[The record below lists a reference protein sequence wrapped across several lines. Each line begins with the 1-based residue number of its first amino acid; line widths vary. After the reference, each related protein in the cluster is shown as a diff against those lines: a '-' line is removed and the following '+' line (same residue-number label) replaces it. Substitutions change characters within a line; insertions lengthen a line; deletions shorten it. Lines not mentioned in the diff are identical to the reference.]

1 MLSLQITAMKPFMS
15 QLLTSD
21 TFDLFLL
28 KEASV
33 HTSVNTTID
42 GQVNRNF
49 YSSQDAEEG
58 LVPEYD
64 FQPWSNLKGLCFYL
78 IKGKRTPLYFKFIF
92 YLKPELARTL
102 LTKENCSADLSLIN
116 ALVLNIRFDGTKTIL
131 STGVAYSGFVLSK
144 EADQIW
150 DQALC
155 RYLTKKELAYE
166 PLL

>member
-28 KEASV
+28 KEACI
-33 HTSVNTTID
+33 HTSVNTLID
-42 GQVNRNF
+42 GQVNRDF
-49 YSSQDAEEG
+49 YSSRDAEEG

-78 IKGKRTPLYFKFIF
+78 IKGKRTPLYFKFVF
-92 YLKPELARTL
+92 YLKPELASGL
-102 LTKENCSADLSLIN
+102 LAKENCSTDLSLIS